1 MENTNQIK
9 DKKQSSASSVNE
21 VLFVGLFGSIIF
33 ILGTMLPY
41 ASLGIFDI
49 ALLDGGI
56 GSIAGLF
63 ILIGVL
69 GLAASIIRKPLIIL
83 IVGLLAVILTVIEFL
98 TFQNNSAGSSFF
110 GYSLSD
116 LIEYGIGFYF
126 LWLGAGVILIT
137 GLYGIYKKQKT
148 N

>member
-41 ASLGIFDI
+41 ANLGIFDI